1 VTPPAGLVVLD
12 TNVLVHL
19 VRGKAAGRKLD
30 ADYDLSTAALR
41 PIISVTTV
49 GECLSLAKQFNWGTA
64 KTDFL
69 LGLFKQLVVA
79 DINDSKVLDAYA
91 SIDFATR
98 TGGNKMAKNDLWIAA
113 VAVSAGAWVLTTD
126 KDFLPLDPDFLTVE
140 WVDPASLPRGP

>member
-1 VTPPAGLVVLD
+1 MTPPAGLVVLD

-19 VRGKAAGRKLD
+19 VRGKATGRKLD
-30 ADYDLSTAALR
+30 SDYGLSTAVQR

-49 GECLSLAKQFNWGTA
+49 GECLSLAKQFNWGSA
-64 KTDFL
+64 KINLL

-98 TGGNKMAKNDLWIAA
+98 TSGNKMAKNDLWIAA
-113 VAVSAGAWVLTTD
+113 VAVAAGAWVLTTD
-126 KDFLPLDPDFLTVE
+126 KDFLPLDPDFLKVE
-140 WVDPASLPRGP
+140 WVDPNSLPRGA